1 VVRGEFSTRGGMRTT
16 IEARYP
22 RKGGRQD

>member
-1 VVRGEFSTRGGMRTT
+1 VVRGEFSTRGGMHTT

-22 RKGGRQD
+22 RKGRS